1 MITKKYHYNSN
12 GVLIISCDI
21 ILYKY
26 RIKKV
31 TVKIIESLRFFITS
45 ANTIKVKTLT

>member
-1 MITKKYHYNSN
+1 MKLMLQLMITKKYHYNSN
-12 GVLIISCDI
+12 ALIISCDI

-31 TVKIIESLRFFITS
+31 TVKIIESLRFFDYKCKY
-45 ANTIKVKTLT
+45 N